1 MKTIEQKLLTSNEY
15 VNKLILSCSSIED
28 LIVVNGIN
36 SQQSLVQE
44 LFKCLDQKLIT
55 KNELDNVL
63 YSGFEIQEHLDEYG
77 VKTLELL
84 VSYDYA
90 MDQIARMDSW
100 LAFNA
105 KVSLI
110 NRFKYLDILLNDNT
124 KRIVRLAKDAH
135 KLLEIYRNTQP
146 KFYNLLL
153 NLDLNYYSMSY
164 DIPNK
169 VCELLSHT
177 RSNHSSPD
185 VYPATLINCN
195 DKDYSVY
202 ITIRNFETM
211 NMTNELYLTMCNE
224 FEVKWDNENS
234 LCLSLENITLEHA
247 ARLINWYYKKKKKK
261 LVKGE

>member
-1 MKTIEQKLLTSNEY
+1 MKTIEPKLLTSNEY

-28 LIVVNGIN
+28 LIVVNGLN
-36 SQQSLVQE
+36 SQRSLAQE
-44 LFKCLDQKLIT
+44 LFECLDQKLIT

-124 KRIVRLAKDAH
+124 KQIARHAKDAR
-135 KLLEIYRNTQP
+135 KLLDIYRDTQP

-153 NLDLNYYSMSY
+153 NLDLGDYSMSY
-164 DIPNK
+164 DHQDKI
-169 VCELLSHT
+169 CELI
-177 RSNHSSPD
+177 SNTKSKHSD
-185 VYPATLINCN
+185 YRVYPTTLVNCDDN
-195 DKDYSVY
+195 DYSVY
-202 ITIRNFETM
+202 ITIRNFETE
-211 NMTNELYLTMCNE
+211 NMTDELYSMLCKE

-247 ARLINWYYKKKKKK
+247 ARLINWYYKKKKK